1 MYHQFIE
8 PTKRYADVIIPEG
21 VTNTVAIDLITT
33 RLKKSSTKR
42 VRENK
47 NREKEGIDLQSNN
60 NSWHYENV
68 AVVGGDSS
76 FAKRLERVLNQLCGG
91 GTRNVM

>member
-33 RLKKSSTKR
+33 KIEKILSES
-42 VRENK
+42 RE
-47 NREKEGIDLQSNN
+47 G
-60 NSWHYENV
+60 
-68 AVVGGDSS
+68 
-76 FAKRLERVLNQLCGG
+76 
-91 GTRNVM
+91 

>member
-8 PTKRYADVIIPEG
+8 PIQSYADVIIPEG

-33 RLKKSSTKR
+33 KIEKSSTKR

-47 NREKEGIDLQSNN
+47 IGRRGQSI
-60 NSWHYENV
+60 SIVYH
-68 AVVGGDSS
+68 
-76 FAKRLERVLNQLCGG
+76 
-91 GTRNVM
+91 

>member
-33 RLKKSSTKR
+33 KIEKILNGA
-42 VRENK
+42 REGK
-47 NREKEGIDLQSNN
+47 
-60 NSWHYENV
+60 
-68 AVVGGDSS
+68 
-76 FAKRLERVLNQLCGG
+76 
-91 GTRNVM
+91 

>member
-33 RLKKSSTKR
+33 KIEKILNEA
-42 VRENK
+42 REGK
-47 NREKEGIDLQSNN
+47 
-60 NSWHYENV
+60 
-68 AVVGGDSS
+68 
-76 FAKRLERVLNQLCGG
+76 
-91 GTRNVM
+91 